1 MNGIDYQGIINLAG
15 GATLAIIG
23 WFARQIWDAV
33 KELRRDLHKIEVD
46 LPRNY
51 VRRDDLGE
59 IKSLIQKI
67 FDRLDQKVDKAEKQ

>member
-15 GATLAIIG
+15 GATLAVIG

-67 FDRLDQKVDKAEKQ
+67 FDRLDQKADKVEKQ